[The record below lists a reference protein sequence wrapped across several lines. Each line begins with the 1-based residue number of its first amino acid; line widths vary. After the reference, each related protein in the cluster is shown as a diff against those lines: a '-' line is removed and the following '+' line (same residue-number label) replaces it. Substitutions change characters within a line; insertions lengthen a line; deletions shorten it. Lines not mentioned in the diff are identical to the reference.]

1 MINNSPMYKSFNMK
15 LIFTSLL
22 LVLLLTS
29 CSEEPRPEAFLSKVP
44 LIPKPASVSESG
56 STFLIKNGLNIYHN
70 EGDQTEM
77 KLSNQIA
84 QEWKDITGVD
94 LNVMPMED
102 SNPEGIVLKFE
113 SENATSESYTCNIE
127 EDRILLQGTDVGI
140 YRAWQN
146 VKQIILLQQDLPET
160 RNYIPTGTIKDDP
173 NFEYR
178 GTMLDVSR
186 HFFSVEDVKKHI
198 DRIALYKFNYLHLH
212 LSDDQGWR
220 IEIKSWPNL
229 TIHGGST
236 EVGGAEGGFYTQE
249 DYKELVNYAL
259 DRFITIV
266 PEIDMPGHTNA
277 ALASYPELNCD
288 GKERE
293 LYTGMEVGFSTLCVK
308 KELTYKFL
316 DDVIGEIAAMT
327 PGPYFHL
334 GGDESHVTPKDE
346 YLIFINRAVEI
357 IKKHNKIPMG
367 WDEFTAGDLEGE
379 SVAQHWHTAENA
391 VRGQAKGG
399 KVVMSPAKR
408 AYLDMKYDSTSTY
421 GLHWAALIDVKNGYD
436 WDPDTYI
443 PGLKK
448 ENILGI
454 EAPLW
459 SETISNLDE
468 MEYLAFP
475 RLLGYAELAWTPTK
489 DRNWEDYSKRLA
501 QHSGYLERMGI
512 DFYRSPLI
520 DWETTNKLDQ

>member
-1 MINNSPMYKSFNMK
+1 MMK
-15 LIFTSLL
+15 LIFSSLMLAL
-22 LVLLLTS
+22 LFMACT
-29 CSEEPRPEAFLSKVP
+29 EEPRPEAFLTQVP
-44 LIPKPASVSESG
+44 LIPKPASVTESG
-56 STFLIKNGLNIYHN
+56 SSFMIKPDMNIYHKDGADN
-70 EGDQTEM
+70 EI
-77 KLSNQIA
+77 KICNQIA
-84 QEWKDITGVD
+84 LEWKEITGYKLKVSPKK
-94 LNVMPMED
+94 NEKQ
-102 SNPEGIVLKFE
+102 EGIVLLIDGSNPE
-113 SENATSESYTCNIE
+113 SEKYTCGIE
-127 EDRILLQGTDVGI
+127 ENMILLKGGEEGI

-146 VKQIILLQQDLPET
+146 IKQIILLQQDAPET
-160 RNYIPTGTIKDDP
+160 RNYIPTGLIKDEP

-186 HFFSVEDVKKHI
+186 HFFTVEEVKKHI

-229 TIHGGST
+229 TQHGGST
-236 EVGGAEGGFYTQE
+236 EVGGGEGGFFTQD
-249 DYKELVNYAL
+249 DYKELVSYAQ
-259 DRFITIV
+259 DRYITIV

-288 GKERE
+288 GKARE

-367 WDEFTAGDLEGE
+367 WDEFTAGDISGN
-379 SVAQHWHTAENA
+379 SVAQHWNTPENA

-408 AYLDMKYDSTSTY
+408 AYLDMKYDSSSIH
-421 GLHWAALIDVKNGYD
+421 GLHWAAIIDVKNGYD
-436 WDPDTYI
+436 WDPESYI
-443 PGLKK
+443 PGLDRK
-448 ENILGI
+448 NILGI

-459 SETISNLDE
+459 SETVSNLDE
-468 MEYLAFP
+468 VEYLAFP
-475 RLLGYAELAWTPTK
+475 RMLGYAELGWTPTK
-489 DRNWEDYSKRLA
+489 DRSWDDYSKRLA
-501 QHSGYLERMGI
+501 KHSGYLERMGV

-520 DWETTNKLDQ
+520 EWETTNQLDQ

>member
-1 MINNSPMYKSFNMK
+1 MNFVHSKPLSNAF
-15 LIFTSLL
+15 LICGM
-22 LVLLLTS
+22 LVLALFLNS
-29 CSEEPRPEAFLSKVP
+29 CKEEPRPEGFLSQIP
-44 LIPKPASVSESG
+44 LIPKPANVSESG
-56 STFLIKNGLNIYHN
+56 STFLIRPNTMIYYQDEGN
-70 EGDQTEM
+70 EGQMNLCKE
-77 KLSNQIA
+77 IA
-84 QEWKDITGVD
+84 AEWKELTGHTMVIAKFNGSAD
-94 LNVMPMED
+94 GGILLDANEADD
-102 SNPEGIVLKFE
+102 SEKYVCG
-113 SENATSESYTCNIE
+113 IE
-127 EDRILLQGTDVGI
+127 ENKILLKGSEEGI

-146 VKQIILLQQDLPET
+146 IKQIILLQGDRPET
-160 RNYIPTGTIKDDP
+160 KNYIPTGIIRDEP

-186 HFFSVEDVKKHI
+186 HFFTVEEVKKHI
-198 DRIALYKFNYLHLH
+198 DRIALYKMNYLHLH
-212 LSDDQGWR
+212 LTDDQGWR
-220 IEIKSWPNL
+220 IEIKKWPNL
-229 TIHGGST
+229 TKHGGST
-236 EVGGAEGGFYTQE
+236 EVGGGEGGFYTQE
-249 DYKELVNYAL
+249 DYKELVQYAQGKY
-259 DRFITIV
+259 ITIV

-288 GKERE
+288 GKARE

-308 KELTYKFL
+308 KEITYQFL
-316 DDVIGEIAAMT
+316 DDVIGEISAIT

-346 YLIFINRAVEI
+346 YLIFINKAVDL

-367 WDEFTAGDLEGE
+367 WDEFTAGDLKGNT
-379 SVAQHWHTAENA
+379 VAQHWHTPENA

-436 WDPDTYI
+436 WDPENYI

-448 ENILGI
+448 ENILGV

-468 MEYLAFP
+468 ATV
-475 RLLGYAELAWTPTK
+475 R
-489 DRNWEDYSKRLA
+489 D
-501 QHSGYLERMGI
+501 
-512 DFYRSPLI
+512 
-520 DWETTNKLDQ
+520 

>member
-1 MINNSPMYKSFNMK
+1 MNLVFLKSTNSGR
-15 LIFTSLL
+15 LIFLSLAIL
-22 LVLLLTS
+22 FFFS
-29 CSEEPRPEAFLSKVP
+29 ACNEEPRPEAFLSQIP
-44 LIPKPASVSESG
+44 LIPKPVEVSESG
-56 STFLIKNGLNIYHN
+56 STFLIKPN
-70 EGDQTEM
+70 M
-77 KLSNQIA
+77 KIFYREKEDKGQIRLCNQIA
-84 QEWKDITGVD
+84 GEWKELTGKTLTVEKYKGSG
-94 LNVMPMED
+94 LG
-102 SNPEGIVLKFE
+102 GIVLDPDGGFD
-113 SENATSESYTCNIE
+113 SEKYICGIE
-127 EDRILLQGTDVGI
+127 ENKILLKGSEQGM

-146 VKQIILLQQDLPET
+146 IKQIILLQGDRPET
-160 RNYIPTGTIKDDP
+160 KNYIPTGIIRDEP

-186 HFFSVEDVKKHI
+186 HFFSVEEVKKHI
-198 DRIALYKFNYLHLH
+198 DRIALYKINYLHLH

-220 IEIKSWPNL
+220 IEIKKWPNL
-229 TIHGGST
+229 TKHGGST
-236 EVGGAEGGFYTQE
+236 EVGGGKGGFYTQE
-249 DYKELVNYAL
+249 DYKELVGYAQGKY
-259 DRFITIV
+259 ITIV

-288 GKERE
+288 GKARE

-308 KELTYKFL
+308 KEVTYEFL

-346 YLIFINRAVEI
+346 YLIFINKAVDLI
-357 IKKHNKIPMG
+357 RKHNKIPMG
-367 WDEFTAGDLEGE
+367 WDEFTAGDLKGG
-379 SVAQHWHTAENA
+379 SVAQHWHTPENA

-436 WDPDTYI
+436 WDPETYI

-448 ENILGI
+448 ESILGV

-459 SETISNLDE
+459 SETVSNLDE
-468 MEYLAFP
+468 VEYLAFP
-475 RLLGYAELAWTPTK
+475 RLLGYSEIGWTPAK
-489 DRNWEDYSKRLA
+489 DRNWVEYSQRLA
-501 QHSGYLERMGI
+501 KHSGYLERLGVG
-512 DFYRSPLI
+512 FYRSPLV
-520 DWETTNKLDQ
+520 DWEIEKVVD